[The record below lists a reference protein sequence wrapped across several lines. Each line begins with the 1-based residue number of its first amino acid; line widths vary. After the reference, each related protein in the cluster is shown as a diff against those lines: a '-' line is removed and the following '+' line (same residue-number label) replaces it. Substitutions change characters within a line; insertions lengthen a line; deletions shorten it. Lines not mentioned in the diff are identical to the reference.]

1 MGHALD
7 RVLVL
12 EDDPI
17 SRRLAVILLQGMG
30 AQQVLEAADGH
41 AAVGLLDHTT
51 GCDLALCD
59 LNMTGMD
66 GVEFLRRLG
75 DTDRVKAVIVTSAM
89 EPAVLRAVE
98 TMARDSGVNLLGSI
112 AKPISRSAIESLLAQ
127 AQQQAREKP
136 QPPAHAQRAPLM
148 NAAQLRTGLNEGRLL
163 ALYQPKV
170 ALRDHQLRGAEALA
184 RWKHPEF
191 GLLSA
196 GHFIPLAEQSGLM
209 PALTW
214 QMLDQVCRDLAPW
227 LAAGRLSSVSVNVSP
242 STLDDPE
249 AADRIHEIVVRHGI
263 APAHLVIEVTESA
276 ATSSA
281 STLLANLARL
291 RMRGFGLSIDD
302 FGTGYSSMQQLARI
316 PFNEMKVDQMFV
328 RGAMTREE
336 PLAILEASLDIA
348 RKLGMTTV
356 AEGVETRK
364 EWDMLARLGCDL
376 VQGYL
381 IARPMTA
388 NAFDQWAMQWAEQ
401 WPEPQPE
408 PQPKSRP
415 AS

>member
-227 LAAGRLSSVSVNVSP
+227 LAAGRLISVSVNVSP

-276 ATSSA
+276 ATSNA

-316 PFNEMKVDQMFV
+316 PFSEMKVDQMFV

-348 RKLGMTTV
+348 RKLGMITV

-364 EWDMLARLGCDL
+364 EWDMLAGLGCDL

-388 NAFDQWAMQWAEQ
+388 SAFDQWAMQWAEQ
-401 WPEPQPE
+401 WPEPRSE
-408 PQPKSRP
+408 PRP

>member
-41 AAVGLLDHTT
+41 AAIGLLDHTT
-51 GCDLALCD
+51 SCDLALCD

-112 AKPISRSAIESLLAQ
+112 AKPISRPAIESLLAQ

-136 QPPAHAQRAPLM
+136 QPPAHAQRVPLM
-148 NAAQLRTGLNEGRLL
+148 DAAQLRSGLNEGRLL

-227 LAAGRLSSVSVNVSP
+227 LAAGRLISVSVNVSP

-316 PFNEMKVDQMFV
+316 PFSEMKVDQMFV

-364 EWDMLARLGCDL
+364 EWDMLAGLGCDL

-388 NAFDQWAMQWAEQ
+388 SAFDQWAMQWAEQ
-401 WPEPQPE
+401 WPEPRSE
-408 PQPKSRP
+408 PRP